1 MGHKMSLDILVYQ
14 KKISPGLFS
23 KTIRLMLKELK
34 NHMKE
39 LLVAKEIWALK
50 IKIKMNEMDQ
60 NTLTAF
66 LKDSIN
72 PQIVKKKV
80 KSMEPLKTHL

>member
-1 MGHKMSLDILVYQ
+1 M
-14 KKISPGLFS
+14 
-23 KTIRLMLKELK
+23 
-34 NHMKE
+34 
-39 LLVAKEIWALK
+39 AKEIWALK